1 MITSIFSKSK
11 PINIILIV
19 VFIGLLFIISNY
31 SSLFID
37 LNSVING
44 SAKLIIAIFSVFI
57 LDFIISKN
65 TLTKKNSYAIM
76 TCGLLFALFPE
87 ALKYSDL
94 LVSNLFILFALR
106 RIISL
111 QTRISIKKKLFD
123 AAFWIAFATLFYF
136 WAVLFFAILLVALIY
151 HAQNDIKN
159 IIVPFV
165 GVLTVAILLLSYN
178 IIYYDVFL
186 RDSNFN
192 LNASIDYTAYNSKEN
207 IARLTAIFVAFIWIL
222 IYFFKT
228 ISDKNKKLKPS
239 YFLVAWSAII
249 AVLIAVI
256 SPIKNGSEFLFL
268 FAPFSILMANYL
280 ELISERWF
288 KEVFIT
294 LFIMIPL
301 ISLIL

>member
-44 SAKLIIAIFSVFI
+44 FAKLIIAIFSVFI

-87 ALKYSDL
+87 VLKYSDL

-222 IYFFKT
+222 VYFFKT

-249 AVLIAVI
+249 AVLIAII
-256 SPIKNGSEFLFL
+256 SPVKNGSEFLFL
-268 FAPFSILMANYL
+268 LAPFSILMANYL

>member
-44 SAKLIIAIFSVFI
+44 FAKLIIAIFSVFI

-87 ALKYSDL
+87 VLKYSDL

-222 IYFFKT
+222 VYFFKT

-249 AVLIAVI
+249 AVLIAII
-256 SPIKNGSEFLFL
+256 SPVKNGSEFLFL

>member
-37 LNSVING
+37 FNSVING
-44 SAKLIIAIFSVFI
+44 FAKLIIAIFSVFI

-87 ALKYSDL
+87 VLKYSDL

-178 IIYYDVFL
+178 IIYYDVFI

-222 IYFFKT
+222 VYFFKT

-249 AVLIAVI
+249 AVLIAII
-256 SPIKNGSEFLFL
+256 SPVKNGSEFLFL

>member
-44 SAKLIIAIFSVFI
+44 FAKLILAIFSIFI

-65 TLTKKNSYAIM
+65 ILTKKNSYAIM

-87 ALKYSDL
+87 VLKYSDL

-222 IYFFKT
+222 VYFFKT

-249 AVLIAVI
+249 AVLIAII
-256 SPIKNGSEFLFL
+256 SPVKNGSEFLFL